1 MSARAAARLE
11 TLEFTQVYRY
21 QPGRAD
27 WFAAGLPREGRD
39 AHTRRVADIADRN
52 VPICSIKHRITDV
65 RDRLSAA
72 DDLCVVVDRER
83 VVLGIV
89 AREALDGDADRPVE
103 DVMQANPV
111 TFRPHVE
118 AGKLPEYV
126 RTQEMRR
133 ALVTTSDGVLI
144 GLLRL

>member
-11 TLEFTQVYRY
+11 TIGFTQVYRY

-39 AHTRRVADIADRN
+39 AHTRRVADVADRN
-52 VPICSIKHRITDV
+52 VPICSMKDRIADV
-65 RDRLSAA
+65 RGRLRAA

-103 DVMQANPV
+103 DVMQTSPV
-111 TFRPHVE
+111 TFRPPVE

-126 RTQEMRR
+126 RSQQIRR
-133 ALVTTSDGVLI
+133 
-144 GLLRL
+144 